1 MKYFF
6 LAYAIIAIAVVG
18 VFKYRGHHFSEPPI
32 MLLPDMDD
40 QDVLKA
46 QKPDSFFAN
55 GQGARLPVQHTAP
68 LGFQK
73 DGASTLGGIPEYEF
87 SGGTGYYFTGQVGD
101 YFGTGMPEE
110 LKLTPENAT
119 EILARG
125 EERFN
130 VYCSVC
136 HGRSGDGQGMTA
148 KYGVPGIANLMMFT
162 PEIYPDGRMFDVI
175 TKGKGNMSGYGYN
188 VPVRD
193 RWAIIS
199 YIRAMQVARKAPYD
213 VVKKSYDEGKA
224 KQDSMKPS
232 AK

>member
-32 MLLPDMDD
+32 VLLPDMDD

-46 QKPDSFFAN
+46 QKPDSFFAD
-55 GQGARLPVQHTAP
+55 GQGARQPVQHTAP
-68 LGFQK
+68 IGFQK
-73 DGASTLGGIPEYEF
+73 DGATNLGGIPEYEF
-87 SGGTGYYFTGQVGD
+87 SGGSGYYFTGQVGD

-119 EILARG
+119 ELLARG

-136 HGRSGDGQGMTA
+136 HGSSGDGQGMTS

-213 VVKKSYDEGKA
+213 AVKKSYDEGKA
-224 KQDSMKPS
+224 KQDSTKPS